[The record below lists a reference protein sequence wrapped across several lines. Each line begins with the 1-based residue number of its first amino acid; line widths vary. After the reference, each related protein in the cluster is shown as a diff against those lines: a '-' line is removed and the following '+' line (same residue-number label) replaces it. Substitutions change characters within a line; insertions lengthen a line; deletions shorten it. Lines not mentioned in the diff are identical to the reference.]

1 VIPLSAVWQGGPVGV
16 WNGIQ
21 LNDLVLKCERLTLR
35 PWRPD
40 DAEDVRTIMAE
51 PAMHAFLPLP
61 DPYTRTDAEAFVT
74 DLGVRGRRDGTS
86 VASALIQRD
95 AGRLVGAAELRL
107 PGARRLSGEIGYW
120 VAVAVQGRGYS
131 AEATRALADWGF
143 AHGLH
148 RAEIYCSVGNLASVK
163 TALNAGFRF
172 EGVLRGKEQTPKGPT
187 DGAVFGRLDSD
198 DGVPVRP
205 AFPLLPP
212 GGLTDGTVTLR
223 VLALGDAAA
232 VHEDMVNDEARRF
245 AFDAT
250 QPDPARAAET
260 VAHAGLR
267 WLTGPN
273 ADMAI
278 VDAATGAVAGT
289 IQLRRFGPPGIA
301 NVGYGVLP
309 AFRGRGYT
317 ARALR
322 LLAAWAFE
330 QARIV
335 RLELGAKAAN
345 VASQKAALSGGFGP
359 DGVREARLPNPDGS
373 YSDEVRF
380 MLLDPRVRARRR

>member
-1 VIPLSAVWQGGPVGV
+1 MGL

-21 LNDLVLKCERLTLR
+21 LDDVVLTSERLTLR
-35 PWRPD
+35 PWHPD
-40 DAEDVRTIMAE
+40 DADDVQTIMAE

-61 DPYTRTDAEAFVT
+61 DPYTRADAEAFVT
-74 DLGVRGRRDGTS
+74 DLGVRGRQDGIS
-86 VASALIQRD
+86 LPSALVQTD
-95 AGRLVGAAELRL
+95 TGRLIGAAELQL

-120 VAVAVQGRGYS
+120 VAVAARGRGYS
-131 AEATRALADWGF
+131 AEASRALADWGF

-148 RAEIYCSVGNLASVK
+148 RAEIYCAVGNLASAK
-163 TALNAGFRF
+163 TALNAGFRL
-172 EGVLRGKEQTPKGPT
+172 EGVLRGKEQTPKGPA
-187 DGAVFGRLDSD
+187 DGAIFGRLASD
-198 DGVPVRP
+198 DGAPVPP
-205 AFPLLPP
+205 AYPLLPP
-212 GGLTDGTVTLR
+212 GGLTDGTITLR
-223 VLALGDAAA
+223 ALQLGDAAA
-232 VHEDMVNDEARRF
+232 VHEDMANAEARRF

-250 QPDPARAAET
+250 EPDPARAAEK

-267 WLTGPN
+267 WLTGPA

-289 IQLRRFGPPGIA
+289 IQLRRFGPPGVA

-322 LLAAWAFE
+322 LLAGWAFE
-330 QARIV
+330 QAGIS

-345 VASQKAALSGGFGP
+345 VASQKAALAGGFGP

-373 YSDEVRF
+373 YGDEVRF
-380 MLLDPRVRARRR
+380 MLLNPRLAERRR